1 MTEHALKAQDLLDSA
16 DRVFD
21 AGDVREG
28 SRLMWEA
35 ARTAIGA
42 VAAKHGWPCESL
54 DEIKQVIYR
63 LDGIEKGRKCTEYPK
78 HLAHFGV
85 ADKFREHA
93 ETDEWEYPE
102 FQWSDAG
109 FRMGRKS
116 VKEYIALLS
125 EYAGPESN
133 AR

>member
-1 MTEHALKAQDLLDSA
+1 MTAYREKTQDLLNSA
-16 DRVFD
+16 DWAFD

-42 VAAKHGWPCESL
+42 VAAKHDWPCVSL
-54 DEIKQVIYR
+54 DEIKHVIYR
-63 LDGIEKGRKCTEYPK
+63 LDGIEKGEKYTEYPK

-85 ADKFREHA
+85 ADKFRKHA
-93 ETDEWEYPE
+93 EADDWEYPE

-109 FRMGRKS
+109 FRMGRRS
-116 VKEYIALLS
+116 VKEFVSLLT
-125 EYAGPESN
+125 EYTEPENDSW
-133 AR
+133 